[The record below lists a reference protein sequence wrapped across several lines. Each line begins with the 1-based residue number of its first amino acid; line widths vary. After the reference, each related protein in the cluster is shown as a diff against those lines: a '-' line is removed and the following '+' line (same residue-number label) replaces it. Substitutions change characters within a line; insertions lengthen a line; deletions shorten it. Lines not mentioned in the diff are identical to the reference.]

1 MGIPVKIPIIVR
13 VDNVG
18 AIFMSENVSTSSK
31 TKHVDTRYHFVR
43 EFVEEGFV
51 KIIFVRSEENI
62 SDPLTKKNTPSS
74 IYEKHTAEFVA
85 QKEQMLNSD

>member
-1 MGIPVKIPIIVR
+1 MLTR
-13 VDNVG
+13 
-18 AIFMSENVSTSSK
+18 
-31 TKHVDTRYHFVR
+31 DTVR

-62 SDPLTKKNTPSS
+62 SDPFTKNTPSS

-85 QKEQMLNSD
+85 QKEQMLNRD

>member
-1 MGIPVKIPIIVR
+1 MGR
-13 VDNVG
+13 SNANVG
-18 AIFMSENVSTSSK
+18 AIYMSENVLTSSR
-31 TKHVDTRYHFVR
+31 TKHVDTKYHFVR
-43 EFVEEGFV
+43 EVVEEGFV

-62 SDPLTKKNTPSS
+62 SDPITKNTPSS

>member
-1 MGIPVKIPIIVR
+1 
-13 VDNVG
+13 
-18 AIFMSENVSTSSK
+18 MSENVSASSR
-31 TKHVDTRYHFVR
+31 TKHVDMRNHFVR
-43 EFVEEGFV
+43 EFVEERFV

-62 SDPLTKKNTPSS
+62 SDPFMKNTPSS

>member
-1 MGIPVKIPIIVR
+1 
-13 VDNVG
+13 
-18 AIFMSENVSTSSK
+18 MSENVSTSSR

-51 KIIFVRSEENI
+51 KIIFVRSEDNI
-62 SDPLTKKNTPSS
+62 SDPFTKNTPSS